1 MPTKTRNRRD
11 PLDPRNVLRS
21 CRWQITTRGT
31 KNQKIVNPC
40 NMTYDSRTNDHQLL
54 HAVMAI
60 VRIIKIVL
68 PLAAANRAGTCVTCE
83 GLLPWFRRMTCTGC
97 LPINKD
103 DKITIGQLERKAEAI
118 SGVKAPKRGW
128 SLSTEIL

>member
-1 MPTKTRNRRD
+1 MATKTKRRD
-11 PLDPRNVLRS
+11 TTAAIGILRS
-21 CRWQITTRGT
+21 CNWPITTRYQG
-31 KNQKIVNPC
+31 KKIVNPC
-40 NMTYDSRTNDHQLL
+40 NMTHDSRTNSHQLL

-60 VRIIKIVL
+60 VRIIRIVL
-68 PLAAANRAGTCVTCE
+68 PLAAANRAGNCVACK
-83 GLLPWFRRMTCTGC
+83 GILPWFRNMTCTDC
-97 LPINKD
+97 MPINKD

>member
-21 CRWQITTRGT
+21 CRWQITHRVNG
-31 KNQKIVNPC
+31 KLIVNPC
-40 NMTYDSRTNDHQLL
+40 NVTYDSRTNDHQLL

-60 VRIIKIVL
+60 VRIIKVVL

-83 GLLPWFRRMTCTGC
+83 CLLPWFRRMTCVNC
-97 LPINKD
+97 MPINKD
-103 DKITIGQLERKAEAI
+103 DKITIGQLERRAEAI